1 MCRLSVTLRQ
11 ELKKKTKQWHPPS
24 AKTER
29 ERATVSIAN
38 PQTLLRLTST
48 AIFNSIRGIGINSH
62 RWELMNSFGNAKI
75 ISNGSSVINLGSL
88 CKKIKISSVYWWMR
102 FPSPYILDTVM
113 TKT

>member
-48 AIFNSIRGIGINSH
+48 AIFNSIRGIGINLH
-62 RWELMNSFGNAKI
+62 RWELMNSFGNAKSMCFY
-75 ISNGSSVINLGSL
+75 SNGSSVINLGSL
-88 CKKIKISSVYWWMR
+88 CKKLKYPVFIGG
-102 FPSPYILDTVM
+102 
-113 TKT
+113 